1 MNSSKHLSV
10 IFLTSCITIIGTV
23 NETKAVLKRIQ
34 GANYFK
40 RGTSS
45 STANLAS
52 SQLELSTIS
61 SSQGSNLNLNSTST
75 SSLNNPTSSN
85 SNKIRNLF
93 SCCFKGSSSTSDL
106 SSSRKIEVSTIS
118 GSIVPDDLNLNSTS
132 TSSTNTP
139 KQSTKDKFKNL
150 FSKSD
155 ESGKKEKPPYTVWDY
170 IRGKPITTE
179 DFTQTPSPTFRD
191 VGIQCE
197 LLTPPTPST
206 KTQKSKFLGVFKK
219 QNVKQTELSPQEQEQ
234 KVSAKLTTYSHV
246 YRSLEKEQL
255 ENIALHQRALQKRL
269 QEHLELLIP
278 DSEQPSTSSS
288 TSQNLQN
295 AKVKLMERSVKI
307 EELNEKVQDLKNI
320 KTEIESIGTVLASIE
335 PLKRETREE
344 KLANETV
351 IQGKTIQPSPKPSQ
365 PKKRLMKLKHTNK

>member
-1 MNSSKHLSV
+1 MNSSKYLSV

-40 RGTSS
+40 IGTSS
-45 STANLAS
+45 STANLDS

-61 SSQGSNLNLNSTST
+61 SSQGSN
-75 SSLNNPTSSN
+75 
-85 SNKIRNLF
+85 
-93 SCCFKGSSSTSDL
+93 
-106 SSSRKIEVSTIS
+106 
-118 GSIVPDDLNLNSTS
+118 LNLNSTS

-155 ESGKKEKPPYTVWDY
+155 ESDKKEKPPYTVWDY

-269 QEHLELLIP
+269 Q
-278 DSEQPSTSSS
+278 
-288 TSQNLQN
+288 
-295 AKVKLMERSVKI
+295 
-307 EELNEKVQDLKNI
+307 
-320 KTEIESIGTVLASIE
+320 
-335 PLKRETREE
+335 
-344 KLANETV
+344 
-351 IQGKTIQPSPKPSQ
+351 
-365 PKKRLMKLKHTNK
+365 